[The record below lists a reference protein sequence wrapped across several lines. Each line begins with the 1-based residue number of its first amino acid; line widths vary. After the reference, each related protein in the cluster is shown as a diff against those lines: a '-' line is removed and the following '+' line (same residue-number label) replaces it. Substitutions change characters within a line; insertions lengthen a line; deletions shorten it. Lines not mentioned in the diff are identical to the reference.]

1 MMLRWIMTLAAV
13 ASAAR
18 PATAQSAVER
28 GNYLMNTIMTCAN
41 CHSPKG
47 PPAATAGKDFSGGL
61 RFNEPPFDVTAPNIT
76 PDKETGIGNWTDAQ
90 IKTLLLTGKNEH
102 GIQAAEVMPT
112 AFYPILTPGD
122 LDGIV
127 AYLRTLTPVK
137 NKVPD
142 PVYKIALP
150 HHVFSGAE
158 KAYSQA
164 DLNDKLKRGFYLV
177 TIGHCLECHTPFR
190 AGGGGRDFQNSLGKG
205 GAEFPGPWGIS
216 TSRNITSHKTA
227 GIGEWTDADVKT
239 AITQGKRKDGTPLK
253 GPMGYAYYAKMTDAD
268 LDAVVAY
275 LRTVPPKE

>member
-1 MMLRWIMTLAAV
+1 MIRLMLGVVAAAMV
-13 ASAAR
+13 TGSAL
-18 PATAQSAVER
+18 AQSAVER
-28 GNYLMNTIMTCAN
+28 GSYLVNTIMTCGN

-47 PPAATAGKDFSGGL
+47 PPAAVAGKDFSGGL
-61 RFNEPPFDVTAPNIT
+61 RFDEPPFDVTAPNIT

-127 AYLRTLTPVK
+127 AYLRSLTPVK
-137 NKVPD
+137 NKVAD

-150 HHVFSGAE
+150 HHVFPGAE
-158 KAYSQA
+158 KSYSQA

-177 TIGHCLECHTPFR
+177 TIGHCMECHTPFVPP
-190 AGGGGRDFQNSLGKG
+190 GGPDFANSLGKG
-205 GAEFPGPWGIS
+205 GREFPGPWGVS
-216 TSRNITSHKTA
+216 KSRNITSHKTA
-227 GIGEWTDADVKT
+227 GIGDWTDAEIKT

-253 GPMGYAYYAKMTDAD
+253 GPMGYQYYAKMTDAD
-268 LDAVVAY
+268 LDAVIAY
-275 LRTVPPKE
+275 LRTLPPKE